1 MLIYTIRYI
10 HWNNT
15 HYVASNINGHL
26 IIVESIGA
34 EFRIGHQISY
44 DGEMLFN
51 LTLNE
56 ETDAVIKLKG
66 NEKKVYEY
74 ILSIK

>member
-1 MLIYTIRYI
+1 MLIYSIRYI

-15 HYVASNINGHL
+15 HYVASNVNGYL
-26 IIVESIGA
+26 IIIESIGA

-44 DGEMLFN
+44 DGEMIFN

-56 ETDAVIKLKG
+56 GTDAVIKLKG

-74 ILSIK
+74 IRSIK